1 MKIRRVFLA
10 AAAALSL
17 LLSGCGAVNDVDT
30 TTVVIKKD
38 GTVEENIITDFDKD
52 YYSVDGLEQM
62 LSEQIQT
69 YNRTAGTDT
78 VKLDSVEEKEGENRV
93 KAKIIYSGGE
103 DYSRIHNQVFFI
115 GTVSDAYNAGYT
127 FVPMIDQESGATVS
141 EGEILELGSK
151 KIVISEE
158 AVNINVSGKISHV
171 SEGVTLTDKKTAVLP
186 DDGEKLS
193 YIIYE

>member
-1 MKIRRVFLA
+1 MKIRRMLLA
-10 AAAALSL
+10 AAVLSL

-62 LSEQIQT
+62 LNEQIQA

-103 DYSRIHNQVFFI
+103 DYSRIHNQVFFC
-115 GTVSDAYNAGYT
+115 GTVSDAYNAGYA
-127 FVPMIDQESGATVS
+127 FVPMIDQESGAAVS

-158 AVNINVSGKISHV
+158 AVNISVSGKISLV
-171 SEGVTLTDKKTAVLP
+171 SEGVTLMDKKTAVLP

>member
-1 MKIRRVFLA
+1 MKIRRMLLA
-10 AAAALSL
+10 AAVLSL
-17 LLSGCGAVNDVDT
+17 LLSGCGAANDVDT

-62 LSEQIQT
+62 LNEQIQA

-103 DYSRIHNQVFFI
+103 DYSRIHNQVFFC
-115 GTVSDAYNAGYT
+115 GTVSDAYNAGYA
-127 FVPMIDQESGATVS
+127 FVPMIDQESGTAVS

-158 AVNINVSGKISHV
+158 AVNISVSGKISHV
-171 SEGVTLTDKKTAVLP
+171 SEGVTLMDKKTAVLP

>member
-1 MKIRRVFLA
+1 MKIRRMLLA
-10 AAAALSL
+10 AAVLSL
-17 LLSGCGAVNDVDT
+17 LLSGCGAANDVDT

-62 LSEQIQT
+62 LNEQIQA

-103 DYSRIHNQVFFI
+103 DYSRIHNQVFFC
-115 GTVSDAYNAGYT
+115 GTVSDAYNAGYA
-127 FVPMIDQESGATVS
+127 FVPMIDQESGAAVS

-158 AVNINVSGKISHV
+158 AVNISVSGKISHV
-171 SEGVTLTDKKTAVLP
+171 SEGVTLMDKKTAVLP

>member
-1 MKIRRVFLA
+1 MKIRRMLLA
-10 AAAALSL
+10 AAVLSL
-17 LLSGCGAVNDVDT
+17 LLSGCGAANDVDT

-62 LSEQIQT
+62 LNEQIQA

-103 DYSRIHNQVFFI
+103 DYSRIHNQVFFC
-115 GTVSDAYNAGYT
+115 GTVSDAYNAGYA
-127 FVPMIDQESGATVS
+127 FVPMIDQESGAAVS

-158 AVNINVSGKISHV
+158 AVNISVSGKISLV
-171 SEGVTLTDKKTAVLP
+171 SEGVTLMDKKTAVLP

>member
-1 MKIRRVFLA
+1 MKTKRMLL

-17 LLSGCGAVNDVDT
+17 LLGGCGAVNDVDT

-62 LSEQIQT
+62 LGEQIQAH
-69 YNRTAGTDT
+69 NQTAGTDT

-93 KAKIIYSGGE
+93 RAKIIYSGGE
-103 DYSRIHNQVFFI
+103 DYSLIHNQVFFS
-115 GTVSDAYNAGYT
+115 GTVSDAYDAGYT
-127 FVPMIDQESGATVS
+127 FVPMIDQESGAAVS
-141 EGEILELGSK
+141 EGDILELGSK

-171 SEGVTLTDKKTAVLP
+171 SEGVTLADKKTAVLP
-186 DDGEKLS
+186 DNGEKLS

>member
-1 MKIRRVFLA
+1 MKIRRMLLA
-10 AAAALSL
+10 AAVLSL
-17 LLSGCGAVNDVDT
+17 LLSGCGAANDVDT

-62 LSEQIQT
+62 LNEQIQA

-103 DYSRIHNQVFFI
+103 DYSQIHNQVFFC
-115 GTVSDAYNAGYT
+115 GTVSDAYNAGYA
-127 FVPMIDQESGATVS
+127 FVPMIDQESGAAVS

-158 AVNINVSGKISHV
+158 AVNISVSGKISHV

>member
-1 MKIRRVFLA
+1 MKIRRMLLA
-10 AAAALSL
+10 AAVLSL
-17 LLSGCGAVNDVDT
+17 LLSGCGAANDVDT

-62 LSEQIQT
+62 LNEQIQA

-103 DYSRIHNQVFFI
+103 DYSLIHNQVFFC
-115 GTVSDAYNAGYT
+115 GTVSDAYNAGYA
-127 FVPMIDQESGATVS
+127 FVPMIDQESGTAVS

-158 AVNINVSGKISHV
+158 AVNISVSGKISHV

>member
-1 MKIRRVFLA
+1 MKTRRVLL

-17 LLSGCGAVNDVDT
+17 LLSGCVVANDVDT

-62 LSEQIQT
+62 LSEQIRT
-69 YNRTAGTDT
+69 YNQTAGADT

-103 DYSRIHNQVFFI
+103 DYSRIHNQVFFS

-127 FVPMIDQESGATVS
+127 FVPMIDQESGATVP
-141 EGEILELGSK
+141 EGDILELGSK

-186 DDGEKLS
+186 EDGEKLS

>member
-1 MKIRRVFLA
+1 MKTRRMLLA
-10 AAAALSL
+10 AAVLSL
-17 LLSGCGAVNDVDT
+17 LLSGCGAANDVDT
-30 TTVVIKKD
+30 TTVMIKKD

-62 LSEQIQT
+62 LSEQIQA

-93 KAKIIYSGGE
+93 KAKIIYSGSE
-103 DYSRIHNQVFFI
+103 DYSRIHNQVFFS

-127 FVPMIDQESGATVS
+127 FVPMIDQESGAAVS

-158 AVNINVSGKISHV
+158 AVNISVSGKISHV

>member
-1 MKIRRVFLA
+1 MKTRRMLL

-17 LLSGCGAVNDVDT
+17 LLSGCGAANDVDT
-30 TTVVIKKD
+30 TTVMIKKD

-62 LSEQIQT
+62 LSEQIQA

-93 KAKIIYSGGE
+93 KAKIIYSGSE
-103 DYSRIHNQVFFI
+103 DYSRIHNQVFFS

-127 FVPMIDQESGATVS
+127 FVPMIDQESGAAVS
-141 EGEILELGSK
+141 EGDILELGSK

-158 AVNINVSGKISHV
+158 AVNISVSGKISHV

>member
-1 MKIRRVFLA
+1 MKTRRMLLA
-10 AAAALSL
+10 AAVLSL
-17 LLSGCGAVNDVDT
+17 LLSGCGAANDVDT

-62 LSEQIQT
+62 LNEQIQA

-78 VKLDSVEEKEGENRV
+78 VKLDSVEEKEGENRI

-127 FVPMIDQESGATVS
+127 FVPMIDQESGAAVS

-158 AVNINVSGKISHV
+158 AVNISVSGKISHV

>member
-1 MKIRRVFLA
+1 MKTKRMLL

-17 LLSGCGAVNDVDT
+17 LLGGCGAVNDVDT

-62 LSEQIQT
+62 LGEQIQA
-69 YNRTAGTDT
+69 YNQTAGTDT

-93 KAKIIYSGGE
+93 RAKIIYSGGE
-103 DYSRIHNQVFFI
+103 DYSLIHNQVFFS
-115 GTVSDAYNAGYT
+115 GTVSDAYDAGYT
-127 FVPMIDQESGATVS
+127 FVPMIDQESGAAVS
-141 EGEILELGSK
+141 EGDILELGSK

-171 SEGVTLTDKKTAVLP
+171 SEGVTLSL
-186 DDGEKLS
+186 
-193 YIIYE
+193 IHI

>member
-1 MKIRRVFLA
+1 MKIRRMLLA
-10 AAAALSL
+10 AAVLSL
-17 LLSGCGAVNDVDT
+17 LLSGCGAANDVDT

-62 LSEQIQT
+62 LNEQIQA
-69 YNRTAGTDT
+69 YNRTVGTDT

-103 DYSRIHNQVFFI
+103 DYSRIHNQVFFC
-115 GTVSDAYNAGYT
+115 GTVSDAYNAGYA
-127 FVPMIDQESGATVS
+127 FVPMIDQESGAAVS

-158 AVNINVSGKISHV
+158 AVNISVSGKISHV

>member
-1 MKIRRVFLA
+1 MKTRRMLLA
-10 AAAALSL
+10 AAVLSL
-17 LLSGCGAVNDVDT
+17 LLSGCGAANDVDT

-62 LSEQIQT
+62 LNEQIQA

-103 DYSRIHNQVFFI
+103 DYSRIHNQVFFC
-115 GTVSDAYNAGYT
+115 GTVSDAYNAGYA
-127 FVPMIDQESGATVS
+127 FVPMIDQESGAAVS

-158 AVNINVSGKISHV
+158 AVNISVSGKISHV